1 MASRPVLEFLLA
13 PDSSAAR
20 RLRRTLA
27 VTSRSGVVAGTWPEL
42 LARSHQAYFIPKP
55 PGATGEFE
63 RTLDAMDK
71 AFWSESFSIAPEET
85 ARAVRDALVELLSA
99 SHPGRRLELNS
110 GRGLSPRALRML
122 GDLLELAA
130 VLDERLPGDLA
141 SIQSLLR
148 ADSGDAPQP
157 IRVHRIRGLPQTTR
171 WQDALVTKLNRDA
184 SLAGPTL
191 DAKWAGVLESC
202 LQAEPRGKAG
212 SALAVLQARLFDSEE
227 ASTWADP
234 SVQWVRV
241 RDFYQEAEVVAGMVQ
256 TLLAAKP
263 DLRAADVGLLVPDSF
278 EYSVA
283 LEDAFRLAGLPLSG
297 LAGERWRRDLGSET
311 VFHFLFCRQKPAP
324 AMAQAVC
331 LSSVLMPWSAE
342 DGAQMAQR
350 VMDGRYRLR
359 APEGAGRRAQE
370 MIRLIEGGDTEPATL
385 SQALRD
391 FAALLD
397 GGDRF
402 AEHSRRAREA
412 ADRACARLE
421 RANRIDWPELRRAV
435 SPRYIRGGGGPAYNL
450 EGVTV
455 WSESREPWRDVRHL
469 FVLGFAHGRY
479 PTQTRPFALFSEDDI
494 RVMRNHLHLALDL
507 PSDKQARLRDLFRH
521 QLRAAADSATFMIPH
536 RDPGGNVR
544 APSDSLVFMRRLISK
559 PDSAADLILDLDSAG
574 DRERIRHLATAA
586 SREPSPPRALRLK
599 KHLRLGRD
607 LLRLRTDSDGRIL
620 PESPS
625 SLELPLISPLAW
637 LLRRLD
643 AEPLQWA
650 PEADNPLVIGTLAH
664 SVFEKV
670 FRPGSELPS
679 EEEIK
684 SRVAAVLEEVAMQ
697 QAPFFRGPHWH
708 VERRNLAK
716 QARRSATA
724 WRFVLESLGAEVLAS
739 EQWLEGE
746 WSGIPIHGK
755 ADLILGLEGN
765 KLLIVDYKWSK
776 SESRRKRMELGYEC
790 QASLY
795 RAMAQT
801 GGLKSWTGEASVDKS
816 LAARLRAADW
826 IGIAYYTMRD
836 QVCLSDSPIAGHEGI
851 RGWHAVDE
859 DVTRQAS
866 AIIRERLEELR
877 SGAVRLN
884 LATDGEYFEKE
895 CGIHPF
901 ALEASPLIE
910 LYSLPAVRRD

>member
-1 MASRPVLEFLLA
+1 MASKPVLEFLLV

-20 RLRRTLA
+20 RVRRALA
-27 VTSRSGVVAGTWPEL
+27 ADAHCGVVAGTWPQLIARARDAYL
-42 LARSHQAYFIPKP
+42 LPEP
-55 PGATGEFE
+55 TGGTGEVE
-63 RTLDAMDK
+63 QALDAIDD
-71 AFWSESFSIAPEET
+71 AFWSESYSSAPEET
-85 ARAVRDALVELLSA
+85 ARAVRDALIELLSA
-99 SHPGRRLELNS
+99 SHPGRHPELQG
-110 GRGLSPRALRML
+110 GRDLSLRARRMI
-122 GDLLELAA
+122 GDLRELAA
-130 VLDERLPGDLA
+130 ALDGSLPGDLA
-141 SIQSLLR
+141 SIQCLLR
-148 ADSGDAPQP
+148 ADPGDAPQP
-157 IRVHRIRGLPQTTR
+157 VRVHRIRGFPQTTR
-171 WQDALVTKLNRDA
+171 WQDALITKLNRDA
-184 SLAGPTL
+184 SLARPTR
-191 DAKWAGVLESC
+191 DVQWAGVLKAC
-202 LQAEPRGKAG
+202 LRAEPRGKPG
-212 SALAVLQARLFDSEE
+212 SALAVLQARLFNREE
-227 ASTWADP
+227 ASAVADP

-241 RDFYQEAEVVAGMVQ
+241 RDFYQEAEIVAGMVQ
-256 TLLAAKP
+256 TLLAANP
-263 DLRAADVGLLVPDSF
+263 ELRAADVGLLVPDSF

-297 LAGERWRRDLGSET
+297 LAGERWRRDLGAEA

-331 LSSVLMPWSAE
+331 LSSVLMPWSTE

-350 VMDGRYRLR
+350 VMDGRYRLK
-359 APEGAGRRAQE
+359 APEGAGPRAQE
-370 MIRLIEGGDTEPATL
+370 MIGLIEGGDTEPATL
-385 SQALRD
+385 LQALRD
-391 FAALLD
+391 FASLLD

-402 AEHSRRAREA
+402 ADHLRRAREA
-412 ADRACARLE
+412 AARACARLE
-421 RANRIDWPELRRAV
+421 AAKRIDWPELRRAV
-435 SPRYIRGGGGPAYNL
+435 TPRYVRGSGGPTYNL
-450 EGVTV
+450 EGVTI

-479 PTQTRPFALFSEDDI
+479 PIQSRPYAMFSEDDI
-494 RVMRNHLHLALDL
+494 LAMRDHLDLALEL
-507 PSDKQARLRDLFRH
+507 PSDKQDRLRRLFRH
-521 QLRAAADSATFMIPH
+521 QLRAASDSATFMIPH
-536 RDPGGNVR
+536 RGPDGSVQ

-559 PDSAADLILDLDSAG
+559 PESAADLILELDSAD
-574 DRERIRHLATAA
+574 DRERIRHLAVAS
-586 SREPSPPRALRLK
+586 SREPSPPRALRPR
-599 KHLRLGRD
+599 HLLLGRD

-643 AEPLQWA
+643 AEPLNWA
-650 PEADNPLVIGTLAH
+650 PESDNPLVVGTLAH

-670 FRPGSELPS
+670 FRPGIDLPS
-679 EEEIK
+679 EDDIR
-684 SRVAAVLEEVAMQ
+684 SRVTTVLEEVAAQ

-716 QARRSATA
+716 QAGKSAAA
-724 WRFVLESLGAEVLAS
+724 WRFVLGSLGAEVLAS

-776 SESRRKRMELGYEC
+776 SESRRKRMELGYES

-801 GGLKSWTGEASVDKS
+801 GGLKSWDGESSVDKT
-816 LAARLRAADW
+816 LAARLRAATW

-836 QVCLSDSPIAGHEGI
+836 QVCLSDSSLPGYEGI

-859 DVTRQAS
+859 DVTREAS
-866 AIIRERLEELR
+866 AIIRERLAELR
-877 SGAVRLN
+877 TGAVRLN
-884 LATDGEYFEKE
+884 LATDRGYFEKE

-901 ALEASPLIE
+901 ALDASPLIE
-910 LYSLPAVRRD
+910 LYALPAAGRG